1 MESQIGYNFFMKLN
15 GKKVAGVTQDD
26 FNVSAKGVDSI
37 TKDDAGAMQ
46 STVISHEIT
55 GTIAGKLK
63 KKGVSDQ
70 DSLDMDD
77 LMGSALK
84 TGTDAEIPFVYQRA
98 SGKAYT
104 GKLII
109 TSYSESTNSEDVGTW
124 SMGVKVIGNMSEQSI

>member
-15 GKKVAGVTQDD
+15 EKKVAGVTQDD
-26 FNVSAKGVDSI
+26 FNISAKVVDSI
-37 TKDDAGAMQ
+37 TKDDAGSMQ

-63 KKGVSDQ
+63 KKGGVE

-77 LMGSALK
+77 LMSNALK
-84 TGTDAEIPFVYQRA
+84 VGSEAEIPFVYNRA

-124 SMGVKVIGNMSEQSI
+124 SMGVKVIGKMTEQTL

>member
-15 GKKVAGVTQDD
+15 SKKVAGVTQDD
-26 FNVSAKGVDSI
+26 FNISAKVVDSI

-63 KKGVSDQ
+63 KKGASEDT
-70 DSLDMDD
+70 SLDMDD
-77 LMGSALK
+77 LMSSALK
-84 TGTDAEIPFVYQRA
+84 TGTDAEISFVYQRA